1 MPWEGFSD
9 LFPREG
15 LMILE
20 SSCALAMQT
29 KPYISRKTFQSLP
42 NSRSADFP
50 KLIGRNGT
58 QVEIRYDK
66 NYNWSGFPDLL
77 PNQMEGYC
85 AHIRP
90 ATQCSFLM
98 PPNSI
103 RECSTREFIEPTLVM
118 I

>member
-15 LMILE
+15 LMMVE

-42 NSRSADFP
+42 NSRSRDFP

-66 NYNWSGFPDLL
+66 NCNWSGFPDLL

-85 AHIRP
+85 THI
-90 ATQCSFLM
+90 S
-98 PPNSI
+98 NSMLI
-103 RECSTREFIEPTLVM
+103 SYAFKFYQRMFNKRVY
-118 I
+118 